1 MNRDALVSVLRSPR
15 ACVVAYSAWWTMVIV
30 VLFATGAHQN
40 GRVVSSGFGP
50 SETLYF
56 ATVHINTWLRWVVLI
71 AFVMADALLGS
82 WCAEVVQPWIIT
94 SVYAAG
100 ERRLEYSHATTGAIT
115 TAYKLWETLRLLLPF
130 YLALTQLDVLAVYVL
145 SVVAVTAATSWAAI
159 RRKARPLGEYSDL
172 AVAAH
177 EPTTDG

>member
-1 MNRDALVSVLRSPR
+1 MNKQAVVDVLRSPR

-159 RRKARPLGEYSDL
+159 RRKARPLGEYAD
-172 AVAAH
+172 VATH
-177 EPTTDG
+177 EPTGADT